1 MSFDH
6 SFAGWFKCAGEKKF
20 IVVMLKLILFFFLF
34 WQFVFLLVNL
44 SSSIFSFCCSVLL
57 TRSYQE
63 SYSVS
68 LFKCY
73 FLSIFKSQKPLD
85 YRRSLTVW
93 ETIGALSEENLDFWQ
108 KFSTKTNLFHIC
120 DCVVVLNGWLPLDFV
135 HLHQFW
141 WLHQVTPAFALWK
154 GQRRHIIIPKKSGD
168 HLAFQFL

>member
-1 MSFDH
+1 MIKLFQ
-6 SFAGWFKCAGEKKF
+6 SFAGWLKCAEEKKS
-20 IVVMLKLILFFFLF
+20 IAVMLRLILFFFLF

-63 SYSVS
+63 SYSVF
-68 LFKCY
+68 LFKHY

-85 YRRSLTVW
+85 YWSLTVR
-93 ETIGALSEENLDFWQ
+93 ETIGALSEEKLDFWQ
-108 KFSTKTNLFHIC
+108 KFSIKTNLFHIC
-120 DCVVVLNGWLPLDFV
+120 DCVVMLNVWLPLDFV

-141 WLHQVTPAFALWK
+141 WLHQVIPSSALWK
-154 GQRRHIIIPKKSGD
+154 GQRRHIIIPKKPGD